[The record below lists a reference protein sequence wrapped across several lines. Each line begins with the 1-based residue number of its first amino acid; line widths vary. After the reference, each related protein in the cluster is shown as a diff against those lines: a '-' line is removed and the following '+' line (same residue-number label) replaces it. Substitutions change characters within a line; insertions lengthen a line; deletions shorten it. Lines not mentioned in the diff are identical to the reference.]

1 MTPPANTVIWQ
12 NWSIVMSNEIS
23 SSQVVTPMRVL
34 LFAFCCA
41 ALTANLY
48 YMQPL
53 TALLAS
59 SFAVPLTWAGYLV
72 TSIQFGYVIGVIF
85 IVPLSDVL
93 DRRRLLAEMLA
104 CNVASLL
111 LASVSH
117 TFLLFAVAS
126 LCIGVSSS
134 AVMVLLATVASYAP
148 EKVRG
153 KYLGTVMTGLLLGI
167 LLARTVAG
175 FVVQWAGSWRAMY
188 LIAAGVVSCLLAV
201 LWMQLPTEERRSG
214 IRYRALLASLL
225 QLVKDEPLLRQ
236 RALFSALGL
245 GTFSVLWTS
254 LTFLLSGAP
263 YHYSESKIG
272 LFGLAGAAGAMA
284 ASGAGRFADRG
295 YTFTATWTLAI
306 ATLGAWGFILAGSHS
321 LAALLIGIVI
331 LDIGVMGLQVTH
343 QSVIYRLAPQA
354 RGRVTTVFIA
364 SGFIGASLGSS
375 LASIAFAMH
384 GWLLTCVVGA
394 TLPALLVGIW
404 LNQGKREA
412 LSSS

>member
-1 MTPPANTVIWQ
+1 
-12 NWSIVMSNEIS
+12 MSNEERN
-23 SSQVVTPMRVL
+23 SQVVTPRRVL

-48 YMQPL
+48 YAQPL

-59 SFAVPLTWAGYLV
+59 SFAVQLTWAGYLV
-72 TSIQFGYVIGVIF
+72 TSIQFGYVIGVVF
-85 IVPLSDVL
+85 IVPLSDVV
-93 DRRRLLAEMLA
+93 DHRRLLAAMLA

-111 LASVSH
+111 LASASH
-117 TFLLFAVAS
+117 TFLMFAIAS

-175 FVVQWAGSWRAMY
+175 FVVQWVGSWRAMY

-201 LWMQLPTEERRSG
+201 LWTQLPAEERHG
-214 IRYRALLASLL
+214 AMRYRALLASLI

-236 RALFSALGL
+236 RSLFSALGL
-245 GTFSVLWTS
+245 GTFSVFWTS
-254 LTFLLSGAP
+254 LTFLLSGPP
-263 YHYSESKIG
+263 YYFSESKIG
-272 LFGLAGAAGAMA
+272 LFGLVGAAGAMA

-295 YTFTATWTLAI
+295 YAFAATWALSLTM
-306 ATLGAWGFILAGSHS
+306 LGAWGFILAGSHS
-321 LAALLIGIVI
+321 LAMLLIGVVM

-354 RGRVTTVFIA
+354 RGRITTVFIA
-364 SGFIGASLGSS
+364 SGFIGASVGSS

-384 GWLLTCVVGA
+384 GWGLVCIVGA
-394 TLPALLVGIW
+394 ALPVLLVGIW
-404 LNQGKREA
+404 LTQGSREA
-412 LSSS
+412 LPSS

>member
-1 MTPPANTVIWQ
+1 ML
-12 NWSIVMSNEIS
+12 NEVS
-23 SSQVVTPMRVL
+23 DAQVVTPMRVL

-48 YMQPL
+48 YLQPL

-59 SFAVPLTWAGYLV
+59 SFAVQLTWAGYLV
-72 TSIQFGYVIGVIF
+72 TAIQFGYVIGVVF
-85 IVPLSDVL
+85 IVPLSDVVNH
-93 DRRRLLAEMLA
+93 RRLVAVMLA
-104 CNVASLL
+104 CNVISLL
-111 LASVSH
+111 VASVSY
-117 TFLLFAVAS
+117 TFLMFAVAS

-175 FVVQWAGSWRAMY
+175 FVVQWAGSWRAIY

-201 LWMQLPTEERRSG
+201 LWTQLPAEERHSEM
-214 IRYRALLASLL
+214 RYRALLTSLA
-225 QLVKDEPLLRQ
+225 QLVKDESVLRQ

-254 LTFLLSGAP
+254 LTFLLSGPP
-263 YHYSESKIG
+263 YHYSESTIG
-272 LFGLAGAAGAMA
+272 LFGLAGAGGAMA

-295 YTFTATWTLAI
+295 YAFTATWTLAI

-321 LAALLIGIVI
+321 LAALLIGIVL

-364 SGFIGASLGSS
+364 AGFVGASVGSS

-384 GWLLTCVVGA
+384 GWLLTCIVGA
-394 TLPALLVGIW
+394 ALPALLVGI
-404 LNQGKREA
+404 LLTQGRREA

>member
-1 MTPPANTVIWQ
+1 
-12 NWSIVMSNEIS
+12 MSNEVNNA
-23 SSQVVTPMRVL
+23 QVVTPMRVL

-48 YMQPL
+48 YLQPL
-53 TALLAS
+53 TALLAA
-59 SFAVPLTWAGYLV
+59 SFAVQLTWTGYLV
-72 TSIQFGYVIGVIF
+72 TAIQFGYVIGVVF
-85 IVPLSDVL
+85 IVPLSDVV
-93 DRRRLLAEMLA
+93 DHRRLVAVMLA
-104 CNVASLL
+104 CNVISLL

-117 TFLLFAVAS
+117 TFLMFAVAG

-134 AVMVLLATVASYAP
+134 AVMVLLATVASHAP
-148 EKVRG
+148 ERVRG

-175 FVVQWAGSWRAMY
+175 FVVQWAGSWRAIY

-201 LWMQLPTEERRSG
+201 LWTQLPAEQRHSEM
-214 IRYRALLASLL
+214 RYRALLTSLV
-225 QLVKDEPLLRQ
+225 QLVKDEPVLRQ

-254 LTFLLSGAP
+254 LTFLLSGPP
-263 YHYSESKIG
+263 YHYSESTIG
-272 LFGLAGAAGAMA
+272 LFGLAGAGGAMA

-295 YTFTATWTLAI
+295 YAFTATWTLAI
-306 ATLGAWGFILAGSHS
+306 ATLCAWGFILVGSHS
-321 LAALLIGIVI
+321 LAALLIGIVL

-364 SGFIGASLGSS
+364 AGFIGASVGSS
-375 LASIAFAMH
+375 LASIAFAIH
-384 GWLLTCVVGA
+384 GWLLTCIAGA
-394 TLPALLVGIW
+394 ALPALLVGIW
-404 LNQGKREA
+404 LTQGRREL
-412 LSSS
+412 LSSP

>member
-1 MTPPANTVIWQ
+1 
-12 NWSIVMSNEIS
+12 MSNEVS
-23 SSQVVTPMRVL
+23 NAQVVTPMRVL

-48 YMQPL
+48 YLQPL

-59 SFAVPLTWAGYLV
+59 SFAVQLTWAGYLV
-72 TSIQFGYVIGVIF
+72 SAIQFGYVIGVVF
-85 IVPLSDVL
+85 IVPLSDVVNH
-93 DRRRLLAEMLA
+93 RRLVAAMLA
-104 CNVASLL
+104 CNVVSLL

-117 TFLLFAVAS
+117 TFPMFAAAS

-175 FVVQWAGSWRAMY
+175 FVVQWAGSWRAIY
-188 LIAAGVVSCLLAV
+188 LIAAGLVSCLLAV
-201 LWMQLPTEERRSG
+201 LWTQLPAEERHG
-214 IRYRALLASLL
+214 EMRYRALLASLV
-225 QLVKDEPLLRQ
+225 QLIKDEPLLRQ

-245 GTFSVLWTS
+245 GTFSVLWTC
-254 LTFLLSGAP
+254 LTFLLSGPP
-263 YHYSESKIG
+263 YHYSESTIG

-284 ASGAGRFADRG
+284 ASGAGRLADRG
-295 YTFTATWTLAI
+295 YAFTATWTLAI
-306 ATLGAWGFILAGSHS
+306 ATLAAWGFILAGSHS

-364 SGFIGASLGSS
+364 AGFIGASVGSS

-394 TLPALLVGIW
+394 ALPALLVGIW
-404 LNQGKREA
+404 LTQGRREA
-412 LSSS
+412 FSSP